1 MSIKKAVFGNL
12 RNVHITQF
20 GIPIFLKED
29 VSAFKVPVE
38 NIKVMKA
45 FKSQYNLGENLPNTS
60 LVEDSAIFLVS
71 HYFLI
76 EISVIEKLHY
86 NTERV
91 GFDERMFVADD
102 VGRVQRGKDP
112 HLI

>member
-1 MSIKKAVFGNL
+1 
-12 RNVHITQF
+12 
-20 GIPIFLKED
+20 
-29 VSAFKVPVE
+29 
-38 NIKVMKA
+38 MKA

-86 NTERV
+86 NTMVRIEVPERV